1 MKFNIS
7 IISFLLIS
15 LTILASPKNVF
26 YLSLD
31 GVSRDTFFSLLQ
43 KDKLPNIQGVIK
55 SGGVRNLVINN
66 DDITTKNTL
75 VAQFSG
81 LNENEA
87 LTSANYLDFDSTIFN
102 VVGQEEISYFLF
114 YDNRA
119 NQNPSLFFKDFL
131 TSNIV
136 IEEKKY
142 SYTSVFNK
150 LVNVIQDKGVENK
163 SHLIFANLAE
173 PLLIARQS
181 REGGEQYS
189 ESIQRF
195 DSALGLF
202 LERLRQLDL
211 FDQTSL
217 YITTN
222 YALFPRSRL
231 EFNSKIWLVS
241 SEKIYYT
248 GSQKSIVPTLLKAF
262 DIPYSHEDYPAKR
275 LTY

>member
-1 MKFNIS
+1 MKFYIS
-7 IISFLLIS
+7 ILSLLLIS
-15 LTILASPKNVF
+15 FTILAKPKYVF

-31 GVSRDTFFSLLQ
+31 GVSRETFFSLVH
-43 KDKLPNIQGVIK
+43 KNKLPNIQSVIK
-55 SGGVRNLVINN
+55 SGGIRNLVINN

-81 LNENEA
+81 LNENEV
-87 LTSANYLDFDSTIFN
+87 LTSGNYLDFEATIFN
-102 VVGQEEISYFLF
+102 VLYKENLSYSLF

-119 NQNPSLFFKDFL
+119 NQNSKLFFKNFP
-131 TSNIV
+131 TPNIV

-142 SYTSVFNK
+142 SYTSAFNILLNAVQEK
-150 LVNVIQDKGVENK
+150 REENK
-163 SHLIFANLAE
+163 SFLTFANMAE
-173 PLLIARQS
+173 PLLIARKS

-195 DSALGLF
+195 DRALGLF
-202 LERLRQLDL
+202 LEKLRQLDL

-222 YALFPRSRL
+222 YAFFPRSRL
-231 EFNSKIWLVS
+231 EFNPKIWLVS

-248 GSQKSIVPTLLKAF
+248 GSQKSIVPTLLKVLE
-262 DIPYSHEDYPAKR
+262 IPYSHEDYPAKR